1 MSSIEMLIGPL
12 KKEKDTQNL
21 NVTNVLNEQEDVI

>member
-12 KKEKDTQNL
+12 KKKKDKQKTGKRNL
-21 NVTNVLNEQEDVI
+21 EPPKNV